1 MDHRRSPSRNLF
13 VPSSWFI
20 FFTIAVCLA
29 AAGTLG
35 WLLVKGD
42 DDNGTATPPNA
53 SATTPAPTPTPTPT
67 DPTPTPT
74 PPPAPT
80 ETAAPVA
87 REAQVSVLN
96 NSGVPGAAS
105 AFATKVRAAGWTVGG
120 VGNWRGSVGQNTV
133 YFPQGLQDQAE
144 QLAKDV
150 GIERVKPR
158 VDPMRADRLTIIL
171 SGPQ

>member
-53 SATTPAPTPTPTPT
+53 SATTPAPTPTPT
-67 DPTPTPT
+67 DPT
-74 PPPAPT
+74 PT